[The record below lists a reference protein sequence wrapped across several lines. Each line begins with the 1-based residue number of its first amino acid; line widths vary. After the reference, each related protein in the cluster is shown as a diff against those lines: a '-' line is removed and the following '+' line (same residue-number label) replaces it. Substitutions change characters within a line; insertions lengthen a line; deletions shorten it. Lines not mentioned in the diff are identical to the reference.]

1 MFPPRRVLFI
11 RLIRASALVCLFVS
25 SSLWAQEGYTPGKRP
40 DGYFCSSGWLGA
52 HPPVGD
58 IFTQCAG
65 GTQLSP
71 LECCEQDLHEPVYT
85 VDRTIHCEDG
95 STDCAEI
102 VGEYN
107 ACAGPFSSLVVDEE
121 DNVYFWAGRWQ
132 LHSLDKRGNFR
143 WRFELC
149 RPETERNA
157 LTLDRCDSGEET
169 YELTCRTANETATMK
184 SMVLDYHGTLYFFS
198 GDVLYGLDSK
208 TGEVLVEQK
217 LFIPGAQTNPGEM
230 VLVANGDMQPYSRN
244 SYQSGGA
251 LVLRPDGL
259 LQAPYIVRSVNYEPK
274 LFEQPEYGLLTLTR
288 NGNVLEVERPF
299 PAQTNV
305 DVSYM
310 QVVGWQDTEQQH
322 HLAYSVDRGYKHYD
336 LSPESE
342 PSNPKA
348 DTAPRFG
355 VLGEG
360 GNDAA
365 FRESTTY
372 QGGSKLHA
380 RAFRSVAISP
390 NKKRAYYLSQN
401 GAVVARDVKTG
412 EVRIIF
418 KYPGNNTFTWQSRVT
433 FDEDGHLWA
442 ISDPE
447 NASTPTMMQL
457 DVELLWDA
465 PQVHDYLCPWFS
477 ASEHCVQFSEPGQEY
492 QIDYRDVPGVM
503 FYLTGW
509 RGSWSTPLLTRER
522 IYAPIAGLWALD
534 AQTKETVWR
543 LGDRTM
549 AAAPAMLSDGTLVV
563 GQGIH
568 GHIFFIREKDV
579 APTPLS
585 AKGWSRAFHDNYQS
599 NHLDHPMRWDRSK
612 PEPYPHVR
620 TLPPVPQPPAPEEM
634 ELEGMEI
641 DAFEQMEPDVEM
653 GLVPNPP
660 VPPPREKCS
669 VAHVSS
675 LPWRQGEGMGFVLVV
690 LGWCLRRRERGLER
704 A

>member
-1 MFPPRRVLFI
+1 MVWAFF
-11 RLIRASALVCLFVS
+11 FVS
-25 SSLWAQEGYTPGKRP
+25 LPGQLLAQEGYDEPGKRP
-40 DGYFCSSGWLGA
+40 DGTHCSLGWLGA

-58 IFTQCAG
+58 IFTACVG
-65 GTQLSP
+65 GVQNTP
-71 LECCEQDLHEPVYT
+71 LECCKMSAEEPT
-85 VDRTIHCEDG
+85 HTIDRTIHCEDG

-157 LTLDRCDSGEET
+157 LTLNRCDSGEET
-169 YELTCRTANETATMK
+169 YELTCRSANETATMK

-208 TGEVLVEQK
+208 TGEVLVEQE
-217 LFIPGAQTNPGEM
+217 LFIPGAKTNPGEM
-230 VLVANGDMQPYSRN
+230 VEVANGDSQPYSRD
-244 SYQSGGA
+244 SYQSGGS

-259 LQAPYIVRSVNYEPK
+259 LQAPYTVRAINYEPK

-305 DVSYM
+305 DVNYV
-310 QVVGWQDTEQQH
+310 QVAGWQDSDVH
-322 HLAYSVDRGYKHYD
+322 HLAYGFARHYKHYKLRPAND
-336 LSPESE
+336 PSKPE
-342 PSNPKA
+342 A

-365 FRESTTY
+365 FRESVTY
-372 QGGSKLHA
+372 QGGSKLYA
-380 RAFRSVAISP
+380 GAFRSVAISP

-401 GAVVARDVKTG
+401 GAVVAQDLKTG

-433 FDEDGHLWA
+433 FDEDGYLWA

-477 ASEHCVQFSEPGQEY
+477 ASEHCLQFSEPGQEY

-585 AKGWSRAFHDNYQS
+585 EKSWSRAFHDNYQS
-599 NHLDHPMRWDRSK
+599 NHLDHPMRWDRSE
-612 PEPYPHVR
+612 PEPYPHVSK
-620 TLPPVPQPPAPEEM
+620 LPP
-634 ELEGMEI
+634 I
-641 DAFEQMEPDVEM
+641 
-653 GLVPNPP
+653 
-660 VPPPREKCS
+660 PPPETKQTGCLNCTTATS
-669 VAHVSS
+669 PP
-675 LPWRQGEGMGFVLVV
+675 LGGEMWVVIVV
-690 LGWCLRRRERGLER
+690 LGWCLRRRKRELER
-704 A
+704 V